1 MSEKKKKDNE
11 ISFEDSLKKLE
22 EIVEELEKGELSL
35 DEALKL
41 YEEGMEF
48 SDKCMARLNESKQ
61 KVEKLTREENNK
73 YKTEPFSLQNKDEDV
88 NFWYGIKILHGRK
101 ENNIGWLFE
110 KRAAYW

>member
-1 MSEKKKKDNE
+1 MNDKKKKVKE

-48 SDKCMARLNESKQ
+48 SDKCMEKLNESKQ
-61 KVEKLTREENNK
+61 KVEKITKEGNNK
-73 YKTEPFSLQNKDEDV
+73 YHSEPFSVQNKEEDE
-88 NFWYGIKILHGRK
+88 K
-101 ENNIGWLFE
+101 E
-110 KRAAYW
+110 

>member
-1 MSEKKKKDNE
+1 MNDKKKKVKE

-48 SDKCMARLNESKQ
+48 SDKCMEKLNESKQ
-61 KVEKLTREENNK
+61 KVEKITKEGNNK
-73 YKTEPFSLQNKDEDV
+73 YHTEPFSVQNSEEDE
-88 NFWYGIKILHGRK
+88 K
-101 ENNIGWLFE
+101 E
-110 KRAAYW
+110 